1 MTFVYK
7 NEDEDE
13 NEPDNESDIAWFDY
27 IFKFNICLVCY
38 GFIQQYFL

>member
-7 NEDEDE
+7 NED
-13 NEPDNESDIAWFDY
+13 EPDNESDIAWFDY

-38 GFIQQYFL
+38 GFIQQYFS